1 MGKFENAIHEMCA
14 IENQA
19 GEDNFLNNIHAL
31 AKLFVTVLYVCMV
44 TSFPKYNLTGLVG
57 MIIYPLIIFN
67 LGDIKFGKCIKRIRL
82 ILPLICIIGIFNP
95 FFDRNV
101 LLTMGG
107 VKITGG
113 EISMVT
119 LMIKGILTVIAIYIL
134 IITTTIDRVC
144 MALKKIH
151 IPEIIVMIIQLI
163 YRYINVLLKETKRI
177 VEAYSLRAPGQ
188 KGINFKAWGS
198 LPGQLLLRSIDRATD
213 VHNSMSLRG
222 YNFNNVRI
230 RNYKLSSRD
239 YVWMILWTLVIIAF
253 RVYPVF
259 EIVGGLFT

>member
-1 MGKFENAIHEMCA
+1 
-14 IENQA
+14 
-19 GEDNFLNNIHAL
+19 
-31 AKLFVTVLYVCMV
+31 
-44 TSFPKYNLTGLVG
+44 
-57 MIIYPLIIFN
+57 
-67 LGDIKFGKCIKRIRL
+67 
-82 ILPLICIIGIFNP
+82 
-95 FFDRNV
+95 
-101 LLTMGG
+101 MGG

-144 MALKKIH
+144 MALRKIH

-177 VEAYSLRAPGQ
+177 VEAYSLRAPGL

>member
-19 GEDNFLNNIHAL
+19 GEDDFLNNIHAL

-44 TSFPKYNLTGLVG
+44 TSFPKYNVTGLVG
-57 MIIYPLIIFN
+57 MIIYPLI
-67 LGDIKFGKCIKRIRL
+67 
-82 ILPLICIIGIFNP
+82 IFNP

-119 LMIKGILTVIAIYIL
+119 LMIKGILAVIAIYIL

-144 MALKKIH
+144 MALRKIH

-177 VEAYSLRAPGQ
+177 VEAYSLRAPDQ

>member
-1 MGKFENAIHEMCA
+1 
-14 IENQA
+14 
-19 GEDNFLNNIHAL
+19 
-31 AKLFVTVLYVCMV
+31 
-44 TSFPKYNLTGLVG
+44 
-57 MIIYPLIIFN
+57 
-67 LGDIKFGKCIKRIRL
+67 
-82 ILPLICIIGIFNP
+82 
-95 FFDRNV
+95 
-101 LLTMGG
+101 
-107 VKITGG
+107 
-113 EISMVT
+113 
-119 LMIKGILTVIAIYIL
+119 
-134 IITTTIDRVC
+134 
-144 MALKKIH
+144 MALRKIH

-198 LPGQLLLRSIDRATD
+198 LLGQLLLRSIDRATD

-222 YNFNNVRI
+222 YNLNNVRI

-239 YVWMILWTLVIIAF
+239 YVWMIVWTLVIITF

>member
-44 TSFPKYNLTGLVG
+44 
-57 MIIYPLIIFN
+57 IIFN

-144 MALKKIH
+144 MALRKIH

-239 YVWMILWTLVIIAF
+239 YVWMIVWTLVIITF

>member
-44 TSFPKYNLTGLVG
+44 TSFPKYNVTGLVE

-67 LGDIKFGKCIKRIRL
+67 LGDIKFGKC
-82 ILPLICIIGIFNP
+82 IFNP

-144 MALKKIH
+144 MALRKIH

-222 YNFNNVRI
+222 YNLNNVRI

-239 YVWMILWTLVIIAF
+239 YVWMIVWTLVIIAF

>member
-1 MGKFENAIHEMCA
+1 
-14 IENQA
+14 
-19 GEDNFLNNIHAL
+19 
-31 AKLFVTVLYVCMV
+31 
-44 TSFPKYNLTGLVG
+44 
-57 MIIYPLIIFN
+57 
-67 LGDIKFGKCIKRIRL
+67 
-82 ILPLICIIGIFNP
+82 
-95 FFDRNV
+95 
-101 LLTMGG
+101 MGG

-144 MALKKIH
+144 MALRKIH

-239 YVWMILWTLVIIAF
+239 YVWMIVWTLVIIAF

>member
-1 MGKFENAIHEMCA
+1 MGKFENVIHEMCA

-44 TSFPKYNLTGLVG
+44 TSFPKYNVTGLVE

-101 LLTMGG
+101 LISRVG
-107 VKITGG
+107 VKENGG
-113 EISMVT
+113 EISRVT

-144 MALKKIH
+144 MALRKIH

-163 YRYINVLLKETKRI
+163 YRYINVLLK
-177 VEAYSLRAPGQ
+177 
-188 KGINFKAWGS
+188 
-198 LPGQLLLRSIDRATD
+198 
-213 VHNSMSLRG
+213 
-222 YNFNNVRI
+222 
-230 RNYKLSSRD
+230 
-239 YVWMILWTLVIIAF
+239 
-253 RVYPVF
+253 
-259 EIVGGLFT
+259 

>member
-44 TSFPKYNLTGLVG
+44 TSFPKYNVTGLVE

-101 LLTMGG
+101 L
-107 VKITGG
+107 
-113 EISMVT
+113 
-119 LMIKGILTVIAIYIL
+119 MIKGILTVIAIYIL

-144 MALKKIH
+144 MALRKIH

-222 YNFNNVRI
+222 YNLNNVRI

-239 YVWMILWTLVIIAF
+239 YVWMIVWTLVIITF

>member
-1 MGKFENAIHEMCA
+1 
-14 IENQA
+14 
-19 GEDNFLNNIHAL
+19 
-31 AKLFVTVLYVCMV
+31 
-44 TSFPKYNLTGLVG
+44 

-95 FFDRNV
+95 FLDRNV

-144 MALKKIH
+144 MALRKIH
-151 IPEIIVMIIQLI
+151 IP
-163 YRYINVLLKETKRI
+163 R
-177 VEAYSLRAPGQ
+177 
-188 KGINFKAWGS
+188 
-198 LPGQLLLRSIDRATD
+198 LLL
-213 VHNSMSLRG
+213 
-222 YNFNNVRI
+222 
-230 RNYKLSSRD
+230 
-239 YVWMILWTLVIIAF
+239 
-253 RVYPVF
+253 
-259 EIVGGLFT
+259 

>member
-1 MGKFENAIHEMCA
+1 MGKFENVIHEMCA

-44 TSFPKYNLTGLVG
+44 TSFPKYNVTGLVE

-67 LGDIKFGKCIKRIRL
+67 LGDIKFGNCIKRIRL

-144 MALKKIH
+144 MALRKIH

-222 YNFNNVRI
+222 YNLNNVRI

-239 YVWMILWTLVIIAF
+239 YVWMIVWTLVIIAF